1 MKAYVWGLKLYIISD
16 EIESSGN
23 VITPAISHNSRV
35 TEKTARSGDPFF
47 QLQALRFGSLAGRAW
62 GGSLLRALRCGGRS
76 GRGGLRG
83 SRCNLGG
90 GGGSLA
96 SCNLMGDAAEAIIGD
111 VQPRALFQEEGI
123 AHSLVRT
130 FAVDARSIVTAD

>member
-1 MKAYVWGLKLYIISD
+1 MVHTSL
-16 EIESSGN
+16 
-23 VITPAISHNSRV
+23 TPAISHNSRV

-76 GRGGLRG
+76 VSGGLLG
-83 SRCNLGG
+83 SGCCNL

-96 SCNLMGDAAEAIIGD
+96 SCNLVGDAAEAIVGD
-111 VQPRALFQEEGI
+111 VQPRALF
-123 AHSLVRT
+123 
-130 FAVDARSIVTAD
+130 